1 MLFPYKIDTIF
12 KHYPVA
18 NWVIMAITIAAYF
31 ASLSASEVTLE
42 VLALGGTHTTGIV
55 THMFMHGGLPHL
67 AGNMVTLWIFGNAV
81 SAMMGGFA
89 YAGLYLLFGILS
101 GAAHVAFDDN
111 MAIGASGAI
120 NGVVGLA
127 FAMYPRNA
135 VSVFWFIVIRF
146 GTGEVALWVLAALW
160 LILDVWGAL
169 GANNEGIAYWAHLGG
184 FAAGV
189 ATGLVALRMGW
200 ITLTHLDDP
209 TLADLFKG
217 KKKKTPITKGWAW
230 EKPMTLRDD

>member
-18 NWVIMAITIAAYF
+18 NWAIMALTIVAFF
-31 ASLSASEVTLE
+31 ASRGASEETIDA
-42 VLALGGTHTTGIV
+42 LALGGTSVTGIV
-55 THMFMHGGLPHL
+55 TYLLLHGDFLHL
-67 AGNMVTLWIFGNAV
+67 AGNMITLWIFGNAV
-81 SAMMGGFA
+81 SAMIGGLA
-89 YAGLYLLFGILS
+89 YAGVYLLFGVLA
-101 GAAHVAFDDN
+101 GAAHVAFEQE

-120 NGVVGLA
+120 NGIVGLA

-135 VSVFWFIVIRF
+135 VSVFWFILIRF
-146 GTGEVALWVLAALW
+146 GTGEIALWVLALLW

-169 GANNEGIAYWAHLGG
+169 GANHEGIAYWAHLGG

-189 ATGLVALRMGW
+189 AAGLVALRMGW

-209 TLADLFKG
+209 TLADLFRG

-230 EKPMTLRDD
+230 EKPMTLKDE